1 MKHAYL
7 IMAHNQFDLLEKQ
20 LILLDDIRND
30 IYLHIDKKVKDFD
43 FLYFKN
49 LIKKSTVFFVNRI
62 DVHWGGYS
70 SIQCEIQLLKSSINK
85 KYDYYHLLSGVDLPL
100 KSQDYIHDF
109 FSRNYGKEFVNFG
122 NDDWVNSVKYRV
134 LNYHFFPKYFR
145 LNNPVLNTKQNK
157 IRNFILKIQQLL
169 NIRKNIESDL
179 KIKAGCNWF
188 SITHDFASYIVNKND
203 WVKKHFKTS
212 LCGDELFL
220 QTILFNSKFNK
231 NTYLQGKGYES
242 CMRLIDWE
250 RGDPY
255 TFQNNDFE
263 YLINSK
269 KLFAR
274 KFNYNTDNIVIDKI
288 FNTLQK
294 KNENTNATNK

>member
-49 LIKKSTVFFVNRI
+49 LIKKSNIFFIDRI

-70 SIQCEIQLLKSSINK
+70 FIKCEMQLLKLSVNK

-100 KSQDYIHDF
+100 KNQDYIHNF
-109 FSRNYGKEFVNFG
+109 FCRNHGKEFVNFG
-122 NDDWVNSVKYRV
+122 SDDWINSVKYRV
-134 LNYHFFPKYFR
+134 LYYHLLPKYFR
-145 LNNPVLNTKQNK
+145 LNNPLLNTTQNK
-157 IRNFILKIQQLL
+157 IRSVILKTQKLL
-169 NIRKNIESDL
+169 NIKKNIDSDL

-188 SITHDFASYIVNKND
+188 SITHEFASYVVNKND
-203 WVKKHFKTS
+203 WVKKYFKAS

-255 TFQNNDFE
+255 TFQNNDFD
-263 YLINSK
+263 YLIKSK

-274 KFNYNTDNIVIDKI
+274 KFNYSTDSIVIDNI
-288 FNTLQK
+288 FNILQK
-294 KNENTNATNK
+294 NKNTNITNK